1 MRATLQKHYYIA
13 VEGVIGVGKT
23 TLARLSQG
31 EFQAETLLEVFEEN
45 PFLARFYQ
53 DRKRYAFQ
61 TQIFFLLSRFQQQ
74 HEAIPAALA
83 RGNIISDYTFDKD
96 QIFARLNIE
105 ADELA
110 MYERVH
116 SIMATKI
123 VKPDLVVYLRAD
135 TNILMERIALRDRS
149 YERAMARDY
158 IAALGRT
165 YDDFFAHYSAA
176 PVLTLDANQID
187 FVHRADDLRAVVE
200 RIRTQLEEG
209 AYQQRLFENGATT

>member
-1 MRATLQKHYYIA
+1 MQKHYYIA

-23 TLARLSQG
+23 TLARLCQA
-31 EFQAETLLEVFEEN
+31 EFQAEALLEVFEEN

-61 TQIFFLLSRFQQQ
+61 TQIFFLLSRYQQQ

-83 RGNIISDYTFDKD
+83 RGNLVSDYTFDKD

-135 TNILMERIALRDRS
+135 TDTLMERIALRDRS
-149 YERAMARDY
+149 YERSMEREY

-165 YDDFFAHYSAA
+165 YDDFFAHYAAA

-187 FVHRADDLRAVVE
+187 FVHRADDLHAVVE
-200 RIRTQLEEG
+200 RIRTKLDEG
-209 AYQQRLFENGATT
+209 GYQQRLFENGATT

>member
-1 MRATLQKHYYIA
+1 MQKHYYIA

-23 TLARLSQG
+23 TLARLSQT

-61 TQIFFLLSRFQQQ
+61 TQIFFLLSRYQQQ

-83 RGNIISDYTFDKD
+83 RANLISDYTFDKD

-105 ADELA
+105 PDELA

-135 TNILMERIALRDRS
+135 TDTLMERIALRDRS
-149 YERAMARDY
+149 YERAMERDY

-165 YDDFFAHYSAA
+165 YDDFFAHYSIA

-187 FVHRADDLRAVVE
+187 FVHRAKDLHAVIQ
-200 RIRTQLEEG
+200 RIRSKLEEG
-209 AYQQRLFENGATT
+209 AYQERLFENGATT

>member
-1 MRATLQKHYYIA
+1 LQKHYYIA

-23 TLARLSQG
+23 TLVRMSQA
-31 EFQAETLLEVFEEN
+31 EFKAETLLEVFEEN

-61 TQIFFLLSRFQQQ
+61 TQIFFLLSRYQQQ

-83 RGNIISDYTFDKD
+83 RGNLVSDYTFDKD

-135 TNILMERIALRDRS
+135 TDTLMDRIALRDRS
-149 YERAMARDY
+149 YERSMERDY

-165 YDDFFAHYSAA
+165 YDDFFAHYEAA

-187 FVHRADDLRAVVE
+187 FVHRADDLHVVVD
-200 RIRTQLEEG
+200 RIRTKLDEG
-209 AYQQRLFENGATT
+209 EYQQRLFENGATT

>member
-1 MRATLQKHYYIA
+1 MQKHYYIA

-23 TLARLSQG
+23 TLVRMSQA
-31 EFQAETLLEVFEEN
+31 EFKAETLLEVFEEN

-61 TQIFFLLSRFQQQ
+61 TQIFFLLSRYQQQ

-83 RGNIISDYTFDKD
+83 RGNLVSDYTFDKD

-105 ADELA
+105 ADDLA

-116 SIMATKI
+116 SIMATKR
-123 VKPDLVVYLRAD
+123 VKPDLVVYLRANTD
-135 TNILMERIALRDRS
+135 TLMDRIALRDRS
-149 YERAMARDY
+149 YERSMEREY

-165 YDDFFAHYSAA
+165 YDDFFAHYSSA

-187 FVHRADDLRAVVE
+187 FVHRPADLHAVVE
-200 RIRTQLEEG
+200 RIRTKLDEG
-209 AYQQRLFENGATT
+209 EYQQRLFENGATT